1 MFVYLLFGIA
11 LGIIAESVYVNII
24 SPIIQM
30 HIELHKIKVTDTAT
44 VYALN
49 TERNTYR
56 FYKEYPETK
65 PEPEF
70 KENTNLIGFSIDDN
84 QEDDEE
90 EFEEDRMGFR

>member
-1 MFVYLLFGIA
+1 MDGEQRIHPTL
-11 LGIIAESVYVNII
+11 
-24 SPIIQM
+24 
-30 HIELHKIKVTDTAT
+30 IEVWVFCGVFDKIKVTDTAT

-56 FYKEYPETK
+56 FYKEYPEAK

>member
-1 MFVYLLFGIA
+1 MFTYLLLGIA
-11 LGIIAESVYVNII
+11 VGIIAESVYINII

-44 VYALN
+44 AYALN

-56 FYKEYPETK
+56 FYKEYPEAR

-70 KENTNLIGFSIDDN
+70 KENCNAIGFSIDS
-84 QEDDEE
+84 DDEE
-90 EFEEDRMGFR
+90 DEGQFEDTMGFR